1 MIAFDIILLL
11 LLVVMAI
18 AAIATDDLLNSVI
31 ILSAYSL
38 IMALVWVEMN
48 SIDVGF
54 TEASVGAGISTVLFI
69 AALARTSRLGK
80 EHNKSWL
87 PLLIVLA
94 TALILFYSTI
104 DMSNFGDSN
113 APINKHVVPRYVEK
127 SKEEAGVVNIV
138 TAIIIGY
145 RGYDTLG
152 ETSVIFTA
160 GTAVVLLLRSLKNAG
175 R

>member
-1 MIAFDIILLL
+1 
-11 LLVVMAI
+11 MAI

-31 ILSAYSL
+31 FLSTYSL
-38 IMALVWVEMN
+38 IMALTWVEMN

-69 AALARTSRLGK
+69 STLARTKRK
-80 EHNKSWL
+80 IAKNPVSWL
-87 PLLIVLA
+87 PIIVVIA
-94 TALILFYSTI
+94 TAVLMLYPVL
-104 DMSNFGDSN
+104 DMPKFGDSN
-113 APINKHVVPRYVEK
+113 APINKHVVSRYITK
-127 SKEEAGVVNIV
+127 SKEETGVTNIV
-138 TAIIIGY
+138 TSIIIAY

-152 ETSVIFTA
+152 ETTVIFTA

>member
-1 MIAFDIILLL
+1 MISFDIILLL
-11 LLVVMAI
+11 ILVIMAL
-18 AAIATDDLLNSVI
+18 AAISTDDLLNSVI

-69 AALARTSRLGK
+69 ATLARTKRKIAKNSI
-80 EHNKSWL
+80 SWF
-87 PLLIVLA
+87 PVIVVIA
-94 TALILFYSTI
+94 TAVLMLYPVL
-104 DMSNFGDSN
+104 DMPEFGDPN
-113 APINKHVVPRYVEK
+113 APINKHIAPRYIEK

-138 TAIIIGY
+138 TAIIIAY

-152 ETSVIFTA
+152 ETTVIFTA
-160 GTAVVLLLRSLKNAG
+160 GTAVVLLLRSLNDAKK
-175 R
+175 